1 MSIKEVL
8 VLGALAFPL
17 LSYAQSKDSLT
28 FMHDSTGMAP
38 KKRSASCI
46 VPYIIPVSLMSYG
59 TAEAVV
65 MNKGRMLNYAIG
77 HEVIT
82 HKPIAIG
89 IDDYTQYVPAASML
103 ALNLCGVKSRHSL
116 KEQTVLLG
124 LSSSLTAIS
133 VNGLKYTV
141 REMRPNGSRRNSFP
155 SGHTTVAFMGTEL
168 LWQEYKNT
176 SPWIGIGGYVLAA
189 STGALRVYNNK
200 HWVGDVAFGAGLGI
214 LCTKLAYKLYKPISR
229 KMHNKQLRQTT
240 TVYPYYNGQQGG
252 LALTIQL

>member
-8 VLGALAFPL
+8 VLGAQAFPL

-116 KEQTVLLG
+116 K
-124 LSSSLTAIS
+124 
-133 VNGLKYTV
+133 
-141 REMRPNGSRRNSFP
+141 
-155 SGHTTVAFMGTEL
+155 
-168 LWQEYKNT
+168 
-176 SPWIGIGGYVLAA
+176 
-189 STGALRVYNNK
+189 NK
-200 HWVGDVAFGAGLGI
+200 RYCWVCQV
-214 LCTKLAYKLYKPISR
+214 C
-229 KMHNKQLRQTT
+229 
-240 TVYPYYNGQQGG
+240 
-252 LALTIQL
+252 

>member
-1 MSIKEVL
+1 MSIKEIL
-8 VLGALAFPL
+8 ALGALAFPL

-28 FMHDSTGMAP
+28 FTQDSTDMTSM
-38 KKRSASCI
+38 KRSSV
-46 VPYIIPVSLMSYG
+46 VPYIIPMSLMSYG
-59 TAEAVV
+59 TAEAIV

-89 IDDYTQYVPAASML
+89 IDDYTQYVPAVSVL
-103 ALNLCGVKSRHSL
+103 ALNLCGVKSCHNL
-116 KEQTVLLG
+116 KEQTMLLG
-124 LSSSLTAIS
+124 LSSLQTAIS

-155 SGHTTVAFMGTEL
+155 SGHTTVAFMGAEL
-168 LWQEYKNT
+168 LWQEYKDT
-176 SPWIGIGGYVLAA
+176 SPWIGIGGYVIAA

-200 HWVGDVAFGAGLGI
+200 HWIGDVAFGAGLGI
-214 LCTKLAYKLYKPISR
+214 LCTKLAYKLYEPISR
-229 KMHNKQLRQTT
+229 KMHNKQSKRTN

>member
-1 MSIKEVL
+1 
-8 VLGALAFPL
+8 
-17 LSYAQSKDSLT
+17 
-28 FMHDSTGMAP
+28 
-38 KKRSASCI
+38 
-46 VPYIIPVSLMSYG
+46 
-59 TAEAVV
+59 
-65 MNKGRMLNYAIG
+65 
-77 HEVIT
+77 
-82 HKPIAIG
+82 
-89 IDDYTQYVPAASML
+89 
-103 ALNLCGVKSRHSL
+103 
-116 KEQTVLLG
+116 
-124 LSSSLTAIS
+124 
-133 VNGLKYTV
+133 
-141 REMRPNGSRRNSFP
+141 MRPNGSRRNSFP

>member
-59 TAEAVV
+59 TAEAIV
-65 MNKGRMLNYAIG
+65 MNKGRML
-77 HEVIT
+77 
-82 HKPIAIG
+82 
-89 IDDYTQYVPAASML
+89 
-103 ALNLCGVKSRHSL
+103 
-116 KEQTVLLG
+116 LG
-124 LSSSLTAIS
+124 LSSLLTAIS